1 MCSKNSSIP
10 LGDCTHRTLPGLSA
24 KFWNRCGRPF
34 GSSAN
39 VPGLALKIS
48 PPHSISNLAFED
60 VERLILAVMDVLR
73 CPMMRRHDPL
83 SERIATLGVFA
94 DCLIGKHDPLYVQAH
109 NIVGEAMPS
118 DED

>member
-1 MCSKNSSIP
+1 
-10 LGDCTHRTLPGLSA
+10 
-24 KFWNRCGRPF
+24 
-34 GSSAN
+34 
-39 VPGLALKIS
+39 
-48 PPHSISNLAFED
+48 
-60 VERLILAVMDVLR
+60 MDVLR

-94 DCLIGKHDPLYVQAH
+94 DCLIGKHDPLDVQAH